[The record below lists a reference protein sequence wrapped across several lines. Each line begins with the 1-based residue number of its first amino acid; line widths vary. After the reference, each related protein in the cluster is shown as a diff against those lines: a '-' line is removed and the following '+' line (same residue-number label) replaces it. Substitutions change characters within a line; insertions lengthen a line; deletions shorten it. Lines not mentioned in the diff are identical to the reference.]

1 MTRRP
6 VLVASLA
13 GLLVLAMLTV
23 TVASLLQARQARAE
37 AAELRAQVDELERQ
51 VADLQADGGER
62 AGPLD
67 GLLDGLLGGGDGD
80 GLEGLLDGL
89 LGGDAGG
96 LGDLLG
102 GASGDLAGA
111 RCLTPGAGGDG
122 GGLLGGGGLGGLLD
136 GLRGGDRAAVPDDP
150 DALVEVLANQVEELR
165 ELTFVDDV
173 AVEFLDDDALIAE
186 LDRVLA
192 DSADPAASAAESA
205 ALAALRAIPAD
216 ADLERLQRELLDGQ
230 VAGYYAPDDGQ
241 LVVRTPEDR
250 IRPLDRITL
259 AHELGHALVDQTIG
273 LPDLGDGAD
282 ADTALGRLAVIEGDA
297 TLLMNQWTLEH
308 LSFTE
313 QLGLL
318 GAGDL
323 AGQQEQLERFP
334 HHLQRQLIFPYT
346 AGLDLVCDRWL
357 EGGWAAVDAAYAE
370 PPRTTAGVLF
380 PDRADEDPT
389 TPPPLAD
396 PAGAAPTWRDTFG
409 AAPLSWLF
417 EAPGGDTA
425 AALDDPLGRAA
436 AWGGGELVTWELDGA
451 TIVGL
456 SLAER
461 DGADRSLC
469 SSVTA
474 WFTAAAPDAARTGSG
489 GEVTFDDDGSHTAI
503 RCDDDGV
510 RLAVAPSADL
520 AAGVVGAGG

>member
-6 VLVASLA
+6 VLLTALA
-13 GLLVLAMLTV
+13 GLVVLTMLAV
-23 TVASLLQARQARAE
+23 TVASLLQARQARAD
-37 AAELRAQVDELERQ
+37 AAELRAQVTELEQ
-51 VADLQADGGER
+51 EVAELRAAAEGDR

-67 GLLDGLLGGGDGD
+67 GLLDGLLGGGDGLD
-80 GLEGLLDGL
+80 GVLDGL

-96 LGDLLG
+96 LEDLLG
-102 GASGDLAGA
+102 GVSGDLAGA
-111 RCLTPGAGGDG
+111 RCLTPGAGGDTD
-122 GGLLGGGGLGGLLD
+122 GLLGGGGIGGLLD
-136 GLRGGDRAAVPDDP
+136 GLRGGDGEPVPDDP
-150 DALVEVLANQVEELR
+150 DALVDLLAGQVEQLR

-173 AVEFLDDDALIAE
+173 DVEFLDDDALVSE

-192 DSADPAASAAESA
+192 DSTDPAALAAESA
-205 ALAALRAIPAD
+205 ALAALRAIPEG
-216 ADLERLQRELLDGQ
+216 ADLERLQRDLLDGQ

-241 LVVRTPEDR
+241 LVVRTPEGR

-282 ADTALGRLAVIEGDA
+282 GDTALGRLAVIEGDA
-297 TLLMNQWTLEH
+297 TLLMNRWTLEH

-334 HHLQRQLIFPYT
+334 HHLQRQLVFPYT

-357 EGGWAAVDAAYAE
+357 EGGWAAVDAAYAD

-380 PDRADEDPT
+380 PDRVDEDPV
-389 TPPPLAD
+389 TPPPLTD
-396 PAGAAPTWRDTFG
+396 PAGADRSWADTFG
-409 AAPLSWLF
+409 AAPLLWLF
-417 EAPGGDTA
+417 EAPGGDTD
-425 AALDDPLGRAA
+425 AALDEPLERAA
-436 AWGGGELVTWELDGA
+436 AWAGGELVTWDLDGA
-451 TIVGL
+451 TVVGL

-461 DGADRSLC
+461 DGADRPLC
-469 SSVTA
+469 SSVTS
-474 WFTAAAPDAARTGSG
+474 WFTAAAPDATRTGSG
-489 GEVTFDDDGSHTAI
+489 DQVSFEADGSHTAV
-503 RCDDDGV
+503 RCDEDGV
-510 RLAVAPSADL
+510 RLAVAPNADL
-520 AAGVVGAGG
+520 AATVTGARR

>member
-6 VLVASLA
+6 VLVAALA
-13 GLLVLAMLTV
+13 GLVVLAMLAVTV
-23 TVASLLQARQARAE
+23 TSLLQARQARAE
-37 AAELRAQVDELERQ
+37 ATELRAQVAELEQQ
-51 VADLQADGGER
+51 VAELQAGAGER
-62 AGPLD
+62 TGPLD
-67 GLLDGLLGGGDGD
+67 GLLDGLLGGGDGI
-80 GLEGLLDGL
+80 EGLLDGL

-96 LGDLLG
+96 LEDLLG

-122 GGLLGGGGLGGLLD
+122 GGPLGGGLGGLLD

-150 DALVEVLANQVEELR
+150 DELVDLLAGQVEQLR

-173 AVEFLDDDALIAE
+173 AVEFLDDDALVAE
-186 LDRVLA
+186 LDRVLT
-192 DSADPAASAAESA
+192 DSTDPVASAAESA

-216 ADLERLQRELLDGQ
+216 ADLEGLQRELLDGQ

-273 LPDLGDGAD
+273 LPDLADGAD

-323 AGQQEQLERFP
+323 AGQQEQLARFP

-370 PPRTTAGVLF
+370 PPRTSAGVLF
-380 PDRADEDPT
+380 PDRADEDPVE
-389 TPPPLAD
+389 PPALAD
-396 PAGAAPTWRDTFG
+396 PAGVAPTWRDTFG
-409 AAPLSWLF
+409 AAPLLWLF
-417 EAPGGDTA
+417 EAPGGETA
-425 AALDDPLGRAA
+425 AALDDPLERAA
-436 AWGGGELVTWELDGA
+436 AWAGGELVTWELDDD
-451 TIVGL
+451 TVVGL

-489 GEVTFDDDGSHTAI
+489 GEVAFEDDGSHTAI

-520 AAGVVGAGG
+520 AASVARWSDRDR

>member
-1 MTRRP
+1 M
-6 VLVASLA
+6 LA
-13 GLLVLAMLTV
+13 V
-23 TVASLLQARQARAE
+23 TVASLLEARQARAE
-37 AAELRAQVDELERQ
+37 ATELRARVTELEQQ
-51 VADLQADGGER
+51 VADLRADAGDR

-67 GLLDGLLGGGDGD
+67 GLLDGLLGGDAG
-80 GLEGLLDGL
+80 GLDGLLDGL
-89 LGGDAGG
+89 LGGDASG
-96 LGDLLG
+96 LEDLLG

-111 RCLTPGAGGDG
+111 RCLTPGDGGDG
-122 GGLLGGGGLGGLLD
+122 GGLLDGGLGGLLD
-136 GLRGGDRAAVPDDP
+136 GLRGGERTPVPDDP
-150 DALVEVLANQVEELR
+150 DGLVDLLAGQVEQLR
-165 ELTFVDDV
+165 ELTFVEDV
-173 AVEFLDDDALIAE
+173 AVEFLDDQELATE

-192 DSADPAASAAESA
+192 DSTDAAALAAESA

-216 ADLERLQRELLDGQ
+216 ADLERLQRDLLDGQ

-241 LVVRTPEDR
+241 LVVRTPEED

-273 LPDLGDGAD
+273 LPDLADGTDAD
-282 ADTALGRLAVIEGDA
+282 AALGRLAVIEGDA
-297 TLLMNQWTLEH
+297 TLLMNRWTLEH

-313 QLGLL
+313 QLGLF

-323 AGQQEQLERFP
+323 AGQQELLERFP
-334 HHLQRQLIFPYT
+334 HHLQRQLVFPYT

-357 EGGWAAVDAAYAE
+357 EGGWTAVDAAYAD

-380 PDRADEDPT
+380 PDRAGEDPV

-396 PAGAAPTWRDTFG
+396 PAGADPTWRDTFG
-409 AAPLSWLF
+409 AAPLTWLF

-425 AALDDPLGRAA
+425 AALDEPRERAG
-436 AWGGGELVTWELDGA
+436 AWAGGELATWELAGA
-451 TIVGL
+451 TVVGL

-474 WFTAAAPDAARTGSG
+474 WFTAAAPDATRAGRG
-489 GEVTFDDDGSHTAI
+489 GEVTFEDAGSHTVI

-510 RLAVAPSADL
+510 RLAVAPDADL
-520 AAGVVGAGG
+520 AAAIVGTGR